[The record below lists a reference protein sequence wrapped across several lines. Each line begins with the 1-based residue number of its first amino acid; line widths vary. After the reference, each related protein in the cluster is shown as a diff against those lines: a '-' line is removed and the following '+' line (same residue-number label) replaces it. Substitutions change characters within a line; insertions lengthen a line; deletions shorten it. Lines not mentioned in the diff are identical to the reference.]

1 MPHVIFILASNIALF
16 PLSPYIPSLSLL
28 QGTSEGPILVLS
40 VPPKG
45 ADPEVVFTRQLQGHS
60 VAVCDLATNDQG
72 QLASCDESGMI
83 IVWADPASS
92 AESRVVINEPG

>member
-1 MPHVIFILASNIALF
+1 VPHVILLSS
-16 PLSPYIPSLSLL
+16 PLHTLSLL